1 MNTKEMFSK
10 NRVTFDLKA
19 KDKMGAIDELIALL
33 AADGKVSDPERFKEA
48 VLMREE
54 EFSTGI
60 GMGIAIPH
68 GKSDAVLEPSMV
80 FGKSKVGV
88 DYESMD
94 DKPAHLFFLIA
105 VPVESSDLHLRA
117 LSEISRN
124 LMHSDVREKLMKA
137 ESFEEFISVFGS

>member
-33 AADGKVSDPERFKEA
+33 AADGKVSDSERFKEA
-48 VLMREE
+48 VLKREE

-68 GKSDAVLEPSMV
+68 GKSDAVLEPAMV